1 MKMLISGLIM
11 LKKQNGREGMVD
23 TLSIVAWVI
32 PQLLHGKRGEVT
44 VDESSTARLR
54 SRLSY
59 PRFAYIS
66 L

>member
-1 MKMLISGLIM
+1 
-11 LKKQNGREGMVD
+11 MVD